1 MRPGSWDGDIMGW
14 LKNLVWPL
22 IKGQIQ
28 VWLSTRAL
36 QIPYADRAA
45 LIAIMAQAQTDS
57 AKLDIVNDA
66 LKARALAELDRF
78 KP

>member
-1 MRPGSWDGDIMGW
+1 MGW
-14 LKNLVWPL
+14 LKKLVWPL

-36 QIPYADRAA
+36 QIPVADRS
-45 LIAIMAQAQTDS
+45 AIVSLMAQASTDS